1 MYTLASFKK
10 VLTSENETDWDKM
23 QQVMTIIQSVQKNK
37 NQALYDYSETFDN
50 VKLDTLEV
58 LPGELESAYHAI
70 DEDLRASLELAYQ
83 NIWDYQQ
90 SIKMKDGEPA
100 ELYQKVHPLNRV
112 GVYVPGGTAPLVSTV
127 LMTAVLAKVAGVNE
141 IIVTTP
147 PQKNGVDQAILAA
160 CYIAK
165 VDRVFQVG
173 GAQAI
178 AALAY
183 GTETIPAVDKI
194 AGPGNRYVALAK
206 KIVYGDVGIDSIA
219 GPSEIVVVADHQ
231 TRADFVAYDLLAQA
245 EHDILARTFL
255 ISESKEKLEEIKKR
269 VDELVDKQ
277 PRAEIIKSSLM
288 NHHYSIHTADKEETI
303 DCVNTIA
310 GEHVSIQT
318 KDARSYIDLIKTA
331 GALFIGDYSPEA
343 IGDYVAGPSHVLPT
357 GGTAR
362 FSSGLTVNDFL
373 RTNSIIALK
382 KESFKAMAPSGMRM
396 AMEES
401 LQAHHDSLACRMEE
415 HK

>member
-1 MYTLASFKK
+1 MYTFDSFKEVIASTNK
-10 VLTSENETDWDKM
+10 TDWDKLK
-23 QQVMTIIQSVQKNK
+23 QVMTIIQSVQENK
-37 NQALYDYSETFDN
+37 DQALYDYSETFDN

-58 LPGELESAYHAI
+58 MQTELESAYHAI
-70 DEDLRASLELAYQ
+70 EDELRTSLELAYH

-90 SIKMKDGEPA
+90 SIKISDGKTS

-147 PQKNGVDQAILAA
+147 PQKSGVNQAILAA
-160 CYIAK
+160 CHIAK

-183 GTETIPAVDKI
+183 GTESIPAVDKI
-194 AGPGNRYVALAK
+194 AGPGNQYVALAK
-206 KIVYGDVGIDSIA
+206 KMVYGDVGIDSIA
-219 GPSEIVVVADHQ
+219 GPSEIVVVADED
-231 TRADFVAYDLLAQA
+231 TRADYVAYDLLAQA
-245 EHDILARTFL
+245 EHDVLARTFL
-255 ISESKEKLEEIKKR
+255 ISESKEKLEEIQQK
-269 VDELVDKQ
+269 VDDLVDDQ
-277 PRAEIIKSSLM
+277 PRTAIIKTSLRD
-288 NHHYSIHTADKEETI
+288 HHYSILTADKEETI

-318 KDARSYIDLIKTA
+318 KDASSYIDRINTA

-382 KESFKAMAPSGMRM
+382 EESFKHMAPSGMRL
-396 AMEES
+396 ALEES

-415 HK
+415 NK